1 MRYTENERIE
11 IIKFIEENFGRI
23 EKIYQDVGYDD
34 LYLDVAQIKPT
45 KEKPYYTL
53 ITLGMGEHKM
63 YNQNNENFS
72 SFAELMISLPPDWN
86 FDDKNYTWA
95 IDKLIQLTYIPFT
108 YFFAYEWGH
117 LENNFDPFSFNTKLS
132 ALTIL
137 YPEMKKENSGLLKLE
152 NRNLQ
157 FYQIVPL
164 YDEEYTFALK
174 NGMKNLLLLDV
185 EKKISFVIDMNR
197 EKVLEYSEKEKE
209 MQDDIMDSADWHLG
223 DYYSKG
229 IEVEEI
235 NVYNHLAIFLRW
247 AMENSFLSDNFLKA
261 YGKELEK
268 YTSQDFVDL
277 REFVKFRLKGD
288 LRKSFFN
295 DIGKEFIRHYYDY
308 DFDDGEKAFFP
319 RNIDEYAKRIFG
331 KERYYSPELK
341 REAYLYLT
349 FDEKYYQD
357 MKAVIDDV
365 YNTWLKE
372 LDSYIN

>member
-11 IIKFIEENFGRI
+11 IIKFIEENFGKV
-23 EKIYQDVGYDD
+23 EEIYEIGYDNY
-34 LYLDVAQIKPT
+34 YLDVAQINPT
-45 KEKPYYTL
+45 KEKPYYTI
-53 ITLGMGEHKM
+53 ITLGMGEYKM

-95 IDKLIQLTYIPFT
+95 IDELIQLTYIPFT

-117 LENNFDPFSFNTKLS
+117 LENNFEPFSSNTKLS
-132 ALTIL
+132 AVTLL

-185 EKKISFVIDMNR
+185 EKKISFVINMNR
-197 EKVLEYSEKEKE
+197 EKVLEYSEEEKE
-209 MQDDIMDSADWHLG
+209 MQDDIIDSADWHLG

-235 NVYNHLAIFLRW
+235 NIYNHLAVFLRW

-308 DFDDGEKAFFP
+308 DNIN
-319 RNIDEYAKRIFG
+319 RNFYPGDIDEYAKRIFG
-331 KERYYSPELK
+331 EERYYSPELK

>member
-1 MRYTENERIE
+1 MRYTQNERIE
-11 IIKFIEENFGRI
+11 IIKFIEENFGKV
-23 EKIYQDVGYDD
+23 EEIYEVGYGNFS
-34 LYLDVAQIKPT
+34 LDVAQINPT
-45 KEKPYYTL
+45 KEKPYYTI

-72 SFAELMISLPPDWN
+72 SFAELMISLPPDWSL
-86 FDDKNYTWA
+86 DDKNYTWA
-95 IDKLIQLTYIPFT
+95 IDELMHLAYIPFT
-108 YFFAYEWGH
+108 FYFSYEWGH
-117 LENNFDPFSFNTKLS
+117 LENNFEPFSSNTKLS
-132 ALTIL
+132 AVTLL

-197 EKVLEYSEKEKE
+197 EKVLEYSEEEKE
-209 MQDDIMDSADWHLG
+209 MLDDIMDSADWHLG

-235 NVYNHLAIFLRW
+235 NIYNHLAIFLRW

-268 YTSQDFVDL
+268 YTSQDFIDL

-308 DFDDGEKAFFP
+308 D
-319 RNIDEYAKRIFG
+319 NINKNFYPGDIDKYAKRIFG
-331 KERYYSPELK
+331 EERYYSPELK

-365 YNTWLKE
+365 YNTWLKK

>member
-1 MRYTENERIE
+1 MRYTDNERIE
-11 IIKFIEENFGRI
+11 IIKFIEENFGKV
-23 EKIYQDVGYDD
+23 EEIYEVGYGNFS
-34 LYLDVAQIKPT
+34 LDVAQINPT
-45 KEKPYYTL
+45 KEKPYYTI

-72 SFAELMISLPPDWN
+72 SFAELMISLPPDWSL
-86 FDDKNYTWA
+86 DDKNYTWA
-95 IDKLIQLTYIPFT
+95 IDELMHLAYIPFT
-108 YFFAYEWGH
+108 FYFSYEWGH
-117 LENNFDPFSFNTKLS
+117 LENNFEPFSSNTKLS
-132 ALTIL
+132 AVTLL

-174 NGMKNLLLLDV
+174 NGMKNLLLLDI
-185 EKKISFVIDMNR
+185 EKKMSFVIDMNR
-197 EKVLEYSEKEKE
+197 EKVLEYSEEEKE
-209 MQDDIMDSADWHLG
+209 MLDDIMDSADWHLG

-235 NVYNHLAIFLRW
+235 NIYNHFAIFLRW

-308 DFDDGEKAFFP
+308 DNIN
-319 RNIDEYAKRIFG
+319 RNFYPGDIDKYAKRIFG
-331 KERYYSPELK
+331 EERYYSPELK

>member
-11 IIKFIEENFGRI
+11 IIKFIEENFGKI
-23 EKIYQDVGYDD
+23 EEIYEIGYGNFS
-34 LYLDVAQIKPT
+34 LDVAQINPT
-45 KEKPYYTL
+45 KEKPYYTI

-86 FDDKNYTWA
+86 LDDKNYTWA
-95 IDKLIQLTYIPFT
+95 IDELMHLAYIPFT
-108 YFFAYEWGH
+108 FYFSYEWGH
-117 LENNFDPFSFNTKLS
+117 LENNFEPFSSNTKLS
-132 ALTIL
+132 AVSIL
-137 YPEMKKENSGLLKLE
+137 YPEMKKENSGFLKLE

-174 NGMKNLLLLDV
+174 NGMRNLLLLDV

-197 EKVLEYSEKEKE
+197 EKILEYSEEEKE

-235 NVYNHLAIFLRW
+235 NVYNHLAVFLRW

-295 DIGKEFIRHYYDY
+295 DIGKEFIKHYYDY
-308 DFDDGEKAFFP
+308 DNIS
-319 RNIDEYAKRIFG
+319 RNFYPGDIDKYAKRIFG
-331 KERYYSPELK
+331 EERYYSPELK

-372 LDSYIN
+372 LENYKN

>member
-11 IIKFIEENFGRI
+11 IIKFIEENFGKV
-23 EKIYQDVGYDD
+23 EEIYEIGYDNY
-34 LYLDVAQIKPT
+34 YLDVAQINPT
-45 KEKPYYTL
+45 KEKPYYTI
-53 ITLGMGEHKM
+53 ITLGMGEYKM

-95 IDKLIQLTYIPFT
+95 IDELIQLTYIQFT

-117 LENNFDPFSFNTKLS
+117 LENNFEPFSSNTKLS

-164 YDEEYTFALK
+164 YDKEYTFALK

-185 EKKISFVIDMNR
+185 EKKISSVVNMNR
-197 EKVLEYSEKEKE
+197 EKVLEYSEEEKE

-235 NVYNHLAIFLRW
+235 NIYNHLAVFLRW

-268 YTSQDFVDL
+268 YTSQDFIDL

-308 DFDDGEKAFFP
+308 DNIN
-319 RNIDEYAKRIFG
+319 RNFYPGDIDKYAKRIFG
-331 KERYYSPELK
+331 EERYYSPELK

>member
-11 IIKFIEENFGRI
+11 IIKFIEENFGKV
-23 EKIYQDVGYDD
+23 EEIYEIGYDNY
-34 LYLDVAQIKPT
+34 YLDVAQINPT
-45 KEKPYYTL
+45 KEKPYYTI
-53 ITLGMGEHKM
+53 ITLGMGEYKM

-72 SFAELMISLPPDWN
+72 SFAELIISLPPDWN

-95 IDKLIQLTYIPFT
+95 IDELIQLTYIPFT

-117 LENNFDPFSFNTKLS
+117 LENNFEPFSSNTKLS
-132 ALTIL
+132 AVTLL

-152 NRNLQ
+152 NKNLQ

-197 EKVLEYSEKEKE
+197 KKVLEYSEEEKE
-209 MQDDIMDSADWHLG
+209 MQDDIMDSAEWHLG

-235 NVYNHLAIFLRW
+235 NIYNHLAIFLRW

-268 YTSQDFVDL
+268 YTSQDFIDL
-277 REFVKFRLKGD
+277 RKFVKFRLKGD

-308 DFDDGEKAFFP
+308 D
-319 RNIDEYAKRIFG
+319 NINKNFYPGDIDKYAKRIFG
-331 KERYYSPELK
+331 EERYYSPELK

>member
-23 EKIYQDVGYDD
+23 ETIYQNVSF
-34 LYLDVAQIKPT
+34 LDIAQINPT

-86 FDDKNYTWA
+86 FDNKNYTWVL
-95 IDKLIQLTYIPFT
+95 DNLINLTYLPFS
-108 YFFAYEWGH
+108 YYSAYEWGH
-117 LENNFDPFSFNTKLS
+117 LENNFEPFSSNTKLS

-164 YDEEYTFALK
+164 YNEEYTFALK

-197 EKVLEYSEKEKE
+197 EKVLEYSEEEKE

-229 IEVEEI
+229 IEVDEI
-235 NVYNHLAIFLRW
+235 NIYNHLAVFLRW

-295 DIGKEFIRHYYDY
+295 DIGKEFIRYYYDY

-331 KERYYSPELK
+331 EERYYSPELK

-357 MKAVIDDV
+357 MKTVIDDV

-372 LDSYIN
+372 LENYKN

>member
-11 IIKFIEENFGRI
+11 IIKFIEENFGKV
-23 EKIYQDVGYDD
+23 EEIYEIGYDNY
-34 LYLDVAQIKPT
+34 YLDVAQINPT
-45 KEKPYYTL
+45 KEKPYYTI
-53 ITLGMGEHKM
+53 ITLGMGEYKM

-72 SFAELMISLPPDWN
+72 SFAELIISLPPDWN

-95 IDKLIQLTYIPFT
+95 IDELIQLTYIPFT

-117 LENNFDPFSFNTKLS
+117 LENNFEPFSSNTKLS
-132 ALTIL
+132 AVTLL
-137 YPEMKKENSGLLKLE
+137 YPEMKKENLGLLKLE

-197 EKVLEYSEKEKE
+197 EKVLEYSEEEKE
-209 MQDDIMDSADWHLG
+209 MQDDIMDSAEWHLG

-235 NVYNHLAIFLRW
+235 NIYNHLAVFLRW

-268 YTSQDFVDL
+268 YTSQDFIDL

-295 DIGKEFIRHYYDY
+295 DIGKEFIKHYYDY
-308 DFDDGEKAFFP
+308 DNIN
-319 RNIDEYAKRIFG
+319 RNFYPGDIDKYAKRIFG
-331 KERYYSPELK
+331 EERYYSPELK

-357 MKAVIDDV
+357 MKAVIDEV

>member
-11 IIKFIEENFGRI
+11 IIKFIEENFGKV
-23 EKIYQDVGYDD
+23 EEIYEIGYDNY
-34 LYLDVAQIKPT
+34 YLDVAQINPT
-45 KEKPYYTL
+45 KEKPYYTI
-53 ITLGMGEHKM
+53 ITLGMGEYKM

-72 SFAELMISLPPDWN
+72 SFAELIISLPPDWN

-95 IDKLIQLTYIPFT
+95 IDELIQLTYIPFT

-117 LENNFDPFSFNTKLS
+117 LENNFEPFSSNTKLS
-132 ALTIL
+132 AVTLL

-197 EKVLEYSEKEKE
+197 EKVLEYSEEEKE
-209 MQDDIMDSADWHLG
+209 MLDDIMDSADWHLG

-235 NVYNHLAIFLRW
+235 NIYNHLAIFLRW

-268 YTSQDFVDL
+268 YTSQDFIDL

-308 DFDDGEKAFFP
+308 D
-319 RNIDEYAKRIFG
+319 NINKNFYPGDIDKYAKRIFG
-331 KERYYSPELK
+331 EERYYSPELK

-357 MKAVIDDV
+357 MKTVIDDV

-372 LDSYIN
+372 LDSCIN

>member
-11 IIKFIEENFGRI
+11 IIKFIEENFGKI
-23 EKIYQDVGYDD
+23 EEIYEIGYDNF
-34 LYLDVAQIKPT
+34 YLDVAQINPT
-45 KEKPYYTL
+45 KEKPYYTI
-53 ITLGMGEHKM
+53 ITLGMGEYKM

-72 SFAELMISLPPDWN
+72 SFAELMISFPLDWN

-95 IDKLIQLTYIPFT
+95 IDELIQLTYVPFT

-117 LENNFDPFSFNTKLS
+117 LENNFEPFSSNTKLS
-132 ALTIL
+132 AVTLL

-164 YDEEYTFALK
+164 YDEECTFALK

-197 EKVLEYSEKEKE
+197 KKVLEYSEEEKE
-209 MQDDIMDSADWHLG
+209 MQDDIIDSADWHLG

-235 NVYNHLAIFLRW
+235 NIYNHLAVFLRW

-268 YTSQDFVDL
+268 YTSQDFIDL

-295 DIGKEFIRHYYDY
+295 DVGKEFIKHYYDY
-308 DFDDGEKAFFP
+308 DNIS
-319 RNIDEYAKRIFG
+319 RNFYPGDIDKYAKRIFG
-331 KERYYSPELK
+331 EERYYSPELK

-357 MKAVIDDV
+357 MKAVIDEV

-372 LDSYIN
+372 LENYKN

>member
-11 IIKFIEENFGRI
+11 IIKFIEENFGKV
-23 EKIYQDVGYDD
+23 EEIYEIGYDNY
-34 LYLDVAQIKPT
+34 YLDVAQINPT
-45 KEKPYYTL
+45 KEKPYYTI
-53 ITLGMGEHKM
+53 ITLGMGEYKM

-72 SFAELMISLPPDWN
+72 SFAELIISLPPDWN

-95 IDKLIQLTYIPFT
+95 IDELIQLTYIPFT

-117 LENNFDPFSFNTKLS
+117 LENNFEPFSSNTKLS
-132 ALTIL
+132 AVTLL

-197 EKVLEYSEKEKE
+197 EKVLEYSEEEKE
-209 MQDDIMDSADWHLG
+209 MLDDIMDSADWHLG

-235 NVYNHLAIFLRW
+235 NIYNHLAVFLRW

-308 DFDDGEKAFFP
+308 DNIN
-319 RNIDEYAKRIFG
+319 RNFYPGDIDKYAKRIFG
-331 KERYYSPELK
+331 EERYYSPELK

-372 LDSYIN
+372 LENYKN

>member
-1 MRYTENERIE
+1 MLYTENERIE

-23 EKIYQDVGYDD
+23 EKIYQDVGFKNF
-34 LYLDVAQIKPT
+34 YLDIAQIKPT

-86 FDDKNYTWA
+86 LDSYDWA
-95 IDKLIQLTYIPFT
+95 LDNLINLAYIPFS
-108 YFFAYEWGH
+108 YYSAYEWGH

-197 EKVLEYSEKEKE
+197 EKVLEYSEEEKE
-209 MQDDIMDSADWHLG
+209 MQDDIMDSAEWHLG

-235 NVYNHLAIFLRW
+235 NIYNHFAIFLRW

-268 YTSQDFVDL
+268 YTSQDFIDL

-295 DIGKEFIRHYYDY
+295 DIGKEFIKHYYNY
-308 DFDDGEKAFFP
+308 DNIS
-319 RNIDEYAKRIFG
+319 RNFYPGDIDEYAKRIFG
-331 KERYYSPELK
+331 EERYYSPELK

>member
-1 MRYTENERIE
+1 MRYSENERIE

-23 EKIYQDVGYDD
+23 EKIYQDVGFDN
-34 LYLDVAQIKPT
+34 LYLDVAQINPT
-45 KEKPYYTL
+45 KEKPYYTI
-53 ITLGMGEHKM
+53 ITLGMGEYKM

-72 SFAELMISLPPDWN
+72 SFAELMISLPSDWSL
-86 FDDKNYTWA
+86 DDKNYTWA
-95 IDKLIQLTYIPFT
+95 IDELMHLAYIPFT
-108 YFFAYEWGH
+108 YFFAYEWEH
-117 LENNFDPFSFNTKLS
+117 LENNFEPFSSNTKLS
-132 ALTIL
+132 AVSIL

-152 NRNLQ
+152 NRDLQ

-185 EKKISFVIDMNR
+185 EKKISFVVNMNR
-197 EKVLEYSEKEKE
+197 EKVLECSEEEKEI
-209 MQDDIMDSADWHLG
+209 QDDIMDSSEWHLG

-295 DIGKEFIRHYYDY
+295 DVGKEFIRHYYDY
-308 DFDDGEKAFFP
+308 DNIN
-319 RNIDEYAKRIFG
+319 RNFYPGDIDKYAKRIFG
-331 KERYYSPELK
+331 EERYYSPELK

-365 YNTWLKE
+365 YSTWLKE
-372 LDSYIN
+372 LNSYIN

>member
-1 MRYTENERIE
+1 MLYTENERIE
-11 IIKFIEENFGRI
+11 IIKFIEENFGKV
-23 EKIYQDVGYDD
+23 EEIYEVGYGNFS
-34 LYLDVAQIKPT
+34 LDVAQINPT
-45 KEKPYYTL
+45 KEKPYYTI

-86 FDDKNYTWA
+86 FNDKNYTWA
-95 IDKLIQLTYIPFT
+95 IDELMHLAYIPFT
-108 YFFAYEWGH
+108 FYFSYEWGH
-117 LENNFDPFSFNTKLS
+117 LENNFEPFSSNTKLS
-132 ALTIL
+132 AVSIL
-137 YPEMKKENSGLLKLE
+137 YPEMKKENSGFLKLE

-185 EKKISFVIDMNR
+185 EKKIGFVIDMNR
-197 EKVLEYSEKEKE
+197 EKVLEYSEEEKE

-235 NVYNHLAIFLRW
+235 NIYNHLAVFLRW

-268 YTSQDFVDL
+268 YTSQDFIDL

-308 DFDDGEKAFFP
+308 DFDDGDFYP
-319 RNIDEYAKRIFG
+319 QDIDKYAKRIFG
-331 KERYYSPELK
+331 EEKYYSPELK

-365 YNTWLKE
+365 YSTWLKE
-372 LDSYIN
+372 LENYKN

>member
-1 MRYTENERIE
+1 MRYSENERIE
-11 IIKFIEENFGRI
+11 IIKFIEENFGKI
-23 EKIYQDVGYDD
+23 EEIYEIGYDNF
-34 LYLDVAQIKPT
+34 YLDVAQINPT

-53 ITLGMGEHKM
+53 ITLGMGEYKM

-95 IDKLIQLTYIPFT
+95 IDELIQLTYIPFT

-117 LENNFDPFSFNTKLS
+117 LENNFEPFSSNTKLS
-132 ALTIL
+132 AVTLL

-185 EKKISFVIDMNR
+185 EKKINFVIDMNR
-197 EKVLEYSEKEKE
+197 EKVLEYSEEEKE
-209 MQDDIMDSADWHLG
+209 MLDDIMDSAEWHLG

-235 NVYNHLAIFLRW
+235 NIYNHLAIFLRW

-295 DIGKEFIRHYYDY
+295 DIGKEFIRYYYDY
-308 DFDDGEKAFFP
+308 DNIS
-319 RNIDEYAKRIFG
+319 RNFYPGDIDKYAKRIFG
-331 KERYYSPELK
+331 EERYYSPELK

>member
-11 IIKFIEENFGRI
+11 IIKFIEENFGKV
-23 EKIYQDVGYDD
+23 EEIYEIGYDNF
-34 LYLDVAQIKPT
+34 YLDVAQINPT
-45 KEKPYYTL
+45 KEKPYYTI
-53 ITLGMGEHKM
+53 ITLGMGEYKM

-72 SFAELMISLPPDWN
+72 SFVELMISLPPDWN

-95 IDKLIQLTYIPFT
+95 IDELIQLTYIPFT

-117 LENNFDPFSFNTKLS
+117 LENNFEPFSSNTKLS
-132 ALTIL
+132 AVTLL

-185 EKKISFVIDMNR
+185 EKKISSVVNMNR
-197 EKVLEYSEKEKE
+197 EKVLEYSEEEKE

-235 NVYNHLAIFLRW
+235 NIYNHLAVFLRW

-268 YTSQDFVDL
+268 YTSQDFIDL

-295 DIGKEFIRHYYDY
+295 YIGKEFIRHYYDY
-308 DFDDGEKAFFP
+308 DNIN
-319 RNIDEYAKRIFG
+319 RNFYPGDIDKYAKRIFG
-331 KERYYSPELK
+331 EERYYSPELK

-365 YNTWLKE
+365 YSTWLKE

>member
-11 IIKFIEENFGRI
+11 IIKFIEENFGKV
-23 EKIYQDVGYDD
+23 EEIYEIGYDNY
-34 LYLDVAQIKPT
+34 YLDVAQINPT
-45 KEKPYYTL
+45 KEKPYYTI
-53 ITLGMGEHKM
+53 ITLGMGEYKM

-95 IDKLIQLTYIPFT
+95 IDELIQLTYIPFT

-117 LENNFDPFSFNTKLS
+117 LENNFEPFSSNTKLS

-164 YDEEYTFALK
+164 YDKEYTFALK

-185 EKKISFVIDMNR
+185 EKKISSVVNMNR
-197 EKVLEYSEKEKE
+197 EKVLEYSEEEKE

-235 NVYNHLAIFLRW
+235 NIYNHLAVFLRW

-268 YTSQDFVDL
+268 YTSQDFIDL

-308 DFDDGEKAFFP
+308 DNIN
-319 RNIDEYAKRIFG
+319 RNFYPGDIDKYAKRIFG
-331 KERYYSPELK
+331 EERYYSPELK

>member
-34 LYLDVAQIKPT
+34 LYLDVAQINPT

-86 FDDKNYTWA
+86 LDDENYTWT
-95 IDKLIQLTYIPFT
+95 IDELMHLAYIPFT
-108 YFFAYEWGH
+108 FYFSYEWGH
-117 LENNFDPFSFNTKLS
+117 LENNFESFSSNTKLS
-132 ALTIL
+132 AVTLL

-185 EKKISFVIDMNR
+185 EKKISFIIDMNR
-197 EKVLEYSEKEKE
+197 EKVLEYSEEEKE
-209 MQDDIMDSADWHLG
+209 VLDDIMDSADWHLG

-235 NVYNHLAIFLRW
+235 NIYNHLAVFLRW

-288 LRKSFFN
+288 LRKSFFS
-295 DIGKEFIRHYYDY
+295 DVGKEFIRHYYDY
-308 DFDDGEKAFFP
+308 DNIN
-319 RNIDEYAKRIFG
+319 RNFYPGDIDKYAKRIFG
-331 KERYYSPELK
+331 EERYYSPELK

-349 FDEKYYQD
+349 FNEKYYQD

-372 LDSYIN
+372 LENYKN

>member
-1 MRYTENERIE
+1 MRYSENERIE
-11 IIKFIEENFGRI
+11 IIKFIEENFGKV
-23 EKIYQDVGYDD
+23 EEIYEIGYDNF
-34 LYLDVAQIKPT
+34 YLDVAQINPT

-53 ITLGMGEHKM
+53 ITLGMGEYKM

-72 SFAELMISLPPDWN
+72 SFAELIISLPPDWN

-95 IDKLIQLTYIPFT
+95 IDELIQLTYIPFT

-117 LENNFDPFSFNTKLS
+117 LENNFEPFSSNTKLS
-132 ALTIL
+132 AVTLL

-197 EKVLEYSEKEKE
+197 EKVLEYSEEEKE
-209 MQDDIMDSADWHLG
+209 MLDDIMDSADWHLG

-235 NVYNHLAIFLRW
+235 NIYNHLAIFLRW

-288 LRKSFFN
+288 LRKAFFN

-331 KERYYSPELK
+331 EERYYSPELK

-349 FDEKYYQD
+349 FNEKYYQD

-372 LDSYIN
+372 LENYKN

>member
-34 LYLDVAQIKPT
+34 LYLDVAQINPI

-72 SFAELMISLPPDWN
+72 NYAELMISLPNSWN
-86 FDDKNYTWA
+86 LDDKNYNWV
-95 IDKLIQLTYIPFT
+95 IDELMHLAYIPFT
-108 YFFAYEWGH
+108 FYFSYEWGH
-117 LENNFDPFSFNTKLS
+117 LENNFESFSSNTKLS
-132 ALTIL
+132 AVSIL
-137 YPEMKKENSGLLKLE
+137 YPQMKEKNSGLLKLE

-185 EKKISFVIDMNR
+185 EKKINYVVDMQR
-197 EKVLEYSEKEKE
+197 EKVLEYSEEDKE
-209 MQDDIMDSADWHLG
+209 MLDDIMDSSEWHLG

-235 NVYNHLAIFLRW
+235 NIYNHLAIFLRW
-247 AMENSFLSDNFLKA
+247 AMENSFLSDNFLKT

-295 DIGKEFIRHYYDY
+295 DIGKEFIRYYYDY
-308 DFDDGEKAFFP
+308 DNMSVNFYPGD
-319 RNIDEYAKRIFG
+319 IDKYAKRIFG

-365 YNTWLKE
+365 YSTWLKE
-372 LDSYIN
+372 LENYKN

>member
-11 IIKFIEENFGRI
+11 IIKFIEENFGKV
-23 EKIYQDVGYDD
+23 EEIYEIGYDNY
-34 LYLDVAQIKPT
+34 YLDVAQINPT
-45 KEKPYYTL
+45 KEKPYYTI
-53 ITLGMGEHKM
+53 ITLGMGEYKM

-72 SFAELMISLPPDWN
+72 SFAELMISLPPDWSL
-86 FDDKNYTWA
+86 DDKNYTWA
-95 IDKLIQLTYIPFT
+95 IDELIQLAYIPFT

-117 LENNFDPFSFNTKLS
+117 LENNFEPFSSNTKLS
-132 ALTIL
+132 AVTLL

-164 YDEEYTFALK
+164 YDEECTFALK

-185 EKKISFVIDMNR
+185 EKKISFVINMNR
-197 EKVLEYSEKEKE
+197 EKVLEYSEEEKE

-235 NVYNHLAIFLRW
+235 NIYNHLAVFLRW

-308 DFDDGEKAFFP
+308 DNIN
-319 RNIDEYAKRIFG
+319 RNFYPGDIDEYAKRIFG
-331 KERYYSPELK
+331 EERYYSPELK

>member
-11 IIKFIEENFGRI
+11 IIKFIEKNFGKV
-23 EKIYQDVGYDD
+23 EEIYEIGYDNF
-34 LYLDVAQIKPT
+34 YLDVAQINPT

-53 ITLGMGEHKM
+53 ITFGMGEYKM

-95 IDKLIQLTYIPFT
+95 IDELIQLTYIPFT

-117 LENNFDPFSFNTKLS
+117 LENNFEPFSSNTKLS
-132 ALTIL
+132 AVTLL

-185 EKKISFVIDMNR
+185 EKKISFIIDMNR
-197 EKVLEYSEKEKE
+197 EKVLEYSEEEKE
-209 MQDDIMDSADWHLG
+209 MQNDIMDSADWHLG

-235 NVYNHLAIFLRW
+235 NIYNHLAVFLRW

-277 REFVKFRLKGD
+277 RKFVKFRLKGD

-308 DFDDGEKAFFP
+308 DNIN
-319 RNIDEYAKRIFG
+319 RNFYPGDIDKYAKRIFG
-331 KERYYSPELK
+331 EERYYSPELK

-365 YNTWLKE
+365 YSTWLKE

>member
-11 IIKFIEENFGRI
+11 IIKFIEKNFGKVEEVYEI
-23 EKIYQDVGYDD
+23 GYDNY
-34 LYLDVAQIKPT
+34 YLDVAQINPT
-45 KEKPYYTL
+45 KEKPYYTI
-53 ITLGMGEHKM
+53 ITLGMGEYKM

-95 IDKLIQLTYIPFT
+95 IDELIQLTYIPFT

-117 LENNFDPFSFNTKLS
+117 LENNFEPFSSNTKLS
-132 ALTIL
+132 AVTLL

-185 EKKISFVIDMNR
+185 EKKISSVVNMNR
-197 EKVLEYSEKEKE
+197 EKVLEYSEEEKE
-209 MQDDIMDSADWHLG
+209 MQDDIMDSAEWHLG

-229 IEVEEI
+229 IEVKEI
-235 NVYNHLAIFLRW
+235 NVYNHLAVFLRW

-261 YGKELEK
+261 YGKELKK

-308 DFDDGEKAFFP
+308 DNMSGNFYPGD
-319 RNIDEYAKRIFG
+319 IDKYAKRIFG
-331 KERYYSPELK
+331 EERYYSPELK

>member
-34 LYLDVAQIKPT
+34 LYLDVAQINPT

-72 SFAELMISLPPDWN
+72 SFAELMISLSPDWN
-86 FDDKNYTWA
+86 LDDENYTWV
-95 IDKLIQLTYIPFT
+95 IDELMHLAYIPFT
-108 YFFAYEWGH
+108 FYFSYEWGH
-117 LENNFDPFSFNTKLS
+117 LENNFEPFSSNTKLS
-132 ALTIL
+132 AVSIL

-185 EKKISFVIDMNR
+185 KKKISFVIDMNR

-209 MQDDIMDSADWHLG
+209 MQDDIMDSAEWHLG

-235 NVYNHLAIFLRW
+235 NIYNHLAIFLRW
-247 AMENSFLSDNFLKA
+247 AMKNSFLSDNFLKA

-308 DFDDGEKAFFP
+308 D
-319 RNIDEYAKRIFG
+319 NINKNFYPGDIDKYAKRIFG
-331 KERYYSPELK
+331 KKYDTPELK
-341 REAYLYLT
+341 GEEYLYLT

>member
-11 IIKFIEENFGRI
+11 IIKFIEENFGKV
-23 EKIYQDVGYDD
+23 EEIYEIGYDNY
-34 LYLDVAQIKPT
+34 YLDVAQINPT
-45 KEKPYYTL
+45 KEKPYYTI
-53 ITLGMGEHKM
+53 ITLGMGEYKM

-95 IDKLIQLTYIPFT
+95 IDELIQLTYIPFT

-117 LENNFDPFSFNTKLS
+117 LENNFEPFSSNTKLS
-132 ALTIL
+132 AVTLL

-197 EKVLEYSEKEKE
+197 EKVLEYSKEEKE
-209 MQDDIMDSADWHLG
+209 MQDDIMDSAEWHLG

-235 NVYNHLAIFLRW
+235 NIYNHFAIFLRW

-268 YTSQDFVDL
+268 YTSQDFIDL

-308 DFDDGEKAFFP
+308 D
-319 RNIDEYAKRIFG
+319 NINKNFYPGDIDKYAKRIFG
-331 KERYYSPELK
+331 EERYYSPELK

-357 MKAVIDDV
+357 MKAVIDEV

-372 LDSYIN
+372 LDSCIN

>member
-11 IIKFIEENFGRI
+11 IIKFIEENFGKV
-23 EKIYQDVGYDD
+23 EEIYEVGYGNFS
-34 LYLDVAQIKPT
+34 LDVAQINPT
-45 KEKPYYTL
+45 KEKPYYTI
-53 ITLGMGEHKM
+53 ITLGMGEYKM

-72 SFAELMISLPPDWN
+72 SFAELMISLPPDWSL
-86 FDDKNYTWA
+86 DDKNYTWA
-95 IDKLIQLTYIPFT
+95 IDELMHLAYIPFT
-108 YFFAYEWGH
+108 FYFSYELGH
-117 LENNFDPFSFNTKLS
+117 LENNFEPFSSNTKLS
-132 ALTIL
+132 AVTLL

-197 EKVLEYSEKEKE
+197 EKVLEYSEEEKE
-209 MQDDIMDSADWHLG
+209 MLDDIMDSADWHLG

-235 NVYNHLAIFLRW
+235 NIYNHLAIFLRW

-268 YTSQDFVDL
+268 YTSQDFIDL
-277 REFVKFRLKGD
+277 RKFVKFRLKGD

-308 DFDDGEKAFFP
+308 D
-319 RNIDEYAKRIFG
+319 NINKNFYPGDIDKYAKRIFG
-331 KERYYSPELK
+331 EERYYSPELK

-357 MKAVIDDV
+357 MKAVIDEV

-372 LDSYIN
+372 LENYKN

>member
-1 MRYTENERIE
+1 MEYTQNERIE

-23 EKIYQDVGYDD
+23 EEIYEVGYGNFS
-34 LYLDVAQIKPT
+34 LDVAQINPT
-45 KEKPYYTL
+45 KEKPYYTI

-72 SFAELMISLPPDWN
+72 SFAELMISLPPDWSL
-86 FDDKNYTWA
+86 DDKNYTWA
-95 IDKLIQLTYIPFT
+95 IDELMHLAYIPFT
-108 YFFAYEWGH
+108 FYFSYEWGH
-117 LENNFDPFSFNTKLS
+117 LENNFEPFSSNTKLS
-132 ALTIL
+132 AVTLL
-137 YPEMKKENSGLLKLE
+137 YPEMKKESSGLLKLE

-197 EKVLEYSEKEKE
+197 EKVLEYSEEEKE
-209 MQDDIMDSADWHLG
+209 MQDDIMDSAEWHLG

-235 NVYNHLAIFLRW
+235 NIYNHLAVFLRW

-277 REFVKFRLKGD
+277 RKFVKFRLKGD

-308 DFDDGEKAFFP
+308 D
-319 RNIDEYAKRIFG
+319 NINKNFYPGDIDKYAKRIFG
-331 KERYYSPELK
+331 EERYYSPELK

>member
-1 MRYTENERIE
+1 MEYTQNERIE

-23 EKIYQDVGYDD
+23 EEIYEVGYGNFS
-34 LYLDVAQIKPT
+34 LDVAQINPT
-45 KEKPYYTL
+45 KEKPYYTI

-72 SFAELMISLPPDWN
+72 SFAELMISLPPDWSL
-86 FDDKNYTWA
+86 DDKNYTWA
-95 IDKLIQLTYIPFT
+95 IDELMHLAYIPFT
-108 YFFAYEWGH
+108 FYFSYEWGH
-117 LENNFDPFSFNTKLS
+117 LENNFEPFSSNTKLS
-132 ALTIL
+132 AVTLL
-137 YPEMKKENSGLLKLE
+137 YPEMKKESSGLLKLE

-197 EKVLEYSEKEKE
+197 EKVLEYSEEEKE
-209 MQDDIMDSADWHLG
+209 MQDDIMDSAEWHLG

-235 NVYNHLAIFLRW
+235 NIYNHFAIFLRW

-261 YGKELEK
+261 YSKELEK

-308 DFDDGEKAFFP
+308 D
-319 RNIDEYAKRIFG
+319 NINKNFYPGDIDKYAKRIFG
-331 KERYYSPELK
+331 EERYYSPELK

-349 FDEKYYQD
+349 FNEKYYQD

>member
-1 MRYTENERIE
+1 MRYSENERIE
-11 IIKFIEENFGRI
+11 IIKFIEENFGKI
-23 EKIYQDVGYDD
+23 EEIYEIGYDNF
-34 LYLDVAQIKPT
+34 YLDVAQINPT

-53 ITLGMGEHKM
+53 ITLGMGEYKM

-72 SFAELMISLPPDWN
+72 SFAELMISFPSDWN

-95 IDKLIQLTYIPFT
+95 IDELIQLTYIPFT

-117 LENNFDPFSFNTKLS
+117 LENNFEPFSSNTKLS
-132 ALTIL
+132 AVTLL

-164 YDEEYTFALK
+164 YDEECTFALK

-197 EKVLEYSEKEKE
+197 EKVLEYSEEEKE

-235 NVYNHLAIFLRW
+235 NIYNHLAVFLRW

-261 YGKELEK
+261 YSKELEK

-295 DIGKEFIRHYYDY
+295 DIGKEFIRYYYDY
-308 DFDDGEKAFFP
+308 DNIN
-319 RNIDEYAKRIFG
+319 RNFYPGDIDKYAKRSFG
-331 KERYYSPELK
+331 EERYYSPELK

-357 MKAVIDDV
+357 MKAVIDEV

-372 LDSYIN
+372 LENYKN

>member
-1 MRYTENERIE
+1 MLYTENERIE
-11 IIKFIEENFGRI
+11 IIKFIEENFGKV
-23 EKIYQDVGYDD
+23 EEIYEVGYGNFS
-34 LYLDVAQIKPT
+34 LDVAQINPT
-45 KEKPYYTL
+45 KEKPYYTI

-72 SFAELMISLPPDWN
+72 SFVELMISLPPDWSL
-86 FDDKNYTWA
+86 DDKNYTWA
-95 IDKLIQLTYIPFT
+95 IDELMHLAYIPFT
-108 YFFAYEWGH
+108 FYFSYEWGH
-117 LENNFDPFSFNTKLS
+117 LENNFEPFSSNTKLS
-132 ALTIL
+132 AVTLL

-197 EKVLEYSEKEKE
+197 EKVLEYSEEEKE
-209 MQDDIMDSADWHLG
+209 MLDDIMDSADWHLG

-235 NVYNHLAIFLRW
+235 NIYNHFAIFLRW

-277 REFVKFRLKGD
+277 REFIKFRLKGD

-308 DFDDGEKAFFP
+308 DNIS
-319 RNIDEYAKRIFG
+319 RNFYPGDIDEYAKRIFG
-331 KERYYSPELK
+331 EERYYSPELK

>member
-1 MRYTENERIE
+1 MLYTENERIE
-11 IIKFIEENFGRI
+11 IIKFIEENFGKV
-23 EKIYQDVGYDD
+23 EEIYEVGYGNFS
-34 LYLDVAQIKPT
+34 LDVAQINPT
-45 KEKPYYTL
+45 KEKPYYTI

-72 SFAELMISLPPDWN
+72 SFVELMISLPPDWSL
-86 FDDKNYTWA
+86 DDKNYTWA
-95 IDKLIQLTYIPFT
+95 IDELMHLAYIPFT
-108 YFFAYEWGH
+108 FYFSYEWGH
-117 LENNFDPFSFNTKLS
+117 LENNFEPFSSNTKLS
-132 ALTIL
+132 AVTLL

-197 EKVLEYSEKEKE
+197 EKVLEYSEEEKE
-209 MQDDIMDSADWHLG
+209 MQDDIMDSAEWHLG

-235 NVYNHLAIFLRW
+235 NIYNHFAIFLRW

-277 REFVKFRLKGD
+277 REFIKFRLKGD

-295 DIGKEFIRHYYDY
+295 DIGKEFIKHYYNY
-308 DFDDGEKAFFP
+308 DNIS
-319 RNIDEYAKRIFG
+319 RNFYPGDIDEYAKRIFG
-331 KERYYSPELK
+331 EERYYSPELK